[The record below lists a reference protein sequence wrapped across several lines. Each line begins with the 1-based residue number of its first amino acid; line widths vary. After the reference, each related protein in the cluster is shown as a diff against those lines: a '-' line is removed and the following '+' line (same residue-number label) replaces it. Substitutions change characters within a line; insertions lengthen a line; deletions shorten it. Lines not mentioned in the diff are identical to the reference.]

1 MDLNKNY
8 KLNKQQSRALALMC
22 QDKNIFITAP
32 AGAGKTLLINHYC
45 DYVRQHEPFKKI
57 AITSTTGVSAIL
69 IGGSTLHSYLGIGL
83 GYGTIEE
90 LVQRIKKA
98 SKGIK
103 ERVWKELTTLIID
116 EVSMLNPVLFD
127 KLEKIAR
134 IIRGSNLP
142 FGGIQLILSGDLLQL
157 PVVKG
162 AGNKNDHNMEFVT
175 DANSW
180 KKCIGNN
187 IVLLTEIMRQKDFH
201 FKEILLK
208 IRVGNIDKQVR
219 SVLSQHM
226 KKENNKKL
234 KKEEIQ
240 PTRLFCLKKYVQDL
254 NDSELKKLE
263 DSGKKFINFNALVKK
278 YSEEAILT
286 NKGRSRCT
294 DLQFKFLSDRFV
306 KDSTTPQHLRVC
318 EGAQVML
325 TYNIDQLSGLVNGSR
340 GVIIGFTEMKFPIV
354 RFKNHK
360 RNNLA
365 PKLNKT
371 NEDIKSDSTFQ
382 PQVMENPETKVSKTD
397 DEEINNT
404 LELEVRPQTWE
415 ICNDFGKKIGYFN
428 KYR

>member
-1 MDLNKNY
+1 M
-8 KLNKQQSRALALMC
+8 
-22 QDKNIFITAP
+22 
-32 AGAGKTLLINHYC
+32 
-45 DYVRQHEPFKKI
+45 
-57 AITSTTGVSAIL
+57 
-69 IGGSTLHSYLGIGL
+69 
-83 GYGTIEE
+83 
-90 LVQRIKKA
+90 
-98 SKGIK
+98 
-103 ERVWKELTTLIID
+103 
-116 EVSMLNPVLFD
+116 
-127 KLEKIAR
+127 
-134 IIRGSNLP
+134 
-142 FGGIQLILSGDLLQL
+142 
-157 PVVKG
+157 
-162 AGNKNDHNMEFVT
+162 
-175 DANSW
+175 
-180 KKCIGNN
+180 
-187 IVLLTEIMRQKDFH
+187 
-201 FKEILLK
+201 
-208 IRVGNIDKQVR
+208 
-219 SVLSQHM
+219 
-226 KKENNKKL
+226 
-234 KKEEIQ
+234 
-240 PTRLFCLKKYVQDL
+240 QDL

-371 NEDIKSDSTFQ
+371 TKTLTQIQ
-382 PQVMENPETKVSKTD
+382 PSNPKLWKILKQRFLKPD

-415 ICNDFGKKIGYFN
+415 ICMILVKKLDILN